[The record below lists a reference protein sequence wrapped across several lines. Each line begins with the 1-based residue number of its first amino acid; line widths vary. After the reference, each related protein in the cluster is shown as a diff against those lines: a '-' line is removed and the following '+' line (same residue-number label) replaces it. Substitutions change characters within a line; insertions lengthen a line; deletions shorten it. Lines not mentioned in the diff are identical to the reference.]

1 MLDSSVNNYLSTAK
15 GMPFFYVVG
24 NSEYKTTL
32 DELKQIGVS
41 VIHISDFCKKSD
53 KFPNL
58 DDMVD
63 SFRMGDVDYKSNK
76 FVVIGLGEYLA
87 LRGEAEALK
96 VLRELK
102 GTTLGIAR
110 VILLLR
116 FVGAQVEEIARE
128 DIRFKSRVY
137 ISSKSVD
144 DTSIVNVKID
154 QGIGLAKKEGIQS
167 LLRIL
172 EDGETGKLFVK
183 TDLQLTNSMMSVE
196 SIDDYYSA
204 VKALSQ
210 GFTLSKSLGE
220 DEQWRRFSL
229 DLQKTNYSTQKLFE
243 RFGFHLE
250 LENDFIEKA
259 FGYEY
264 KNWLYFVF
272 LKLNVNKLS
281 NPYLRLVIDK
291 TNNFKELKEQ
301 TLNAIIDVKHTEK
314 NFNSL
319 YYARKKLLK
328 DVPEADIAIF
338 INQNEINPD
347 ESIYKLTDNTLLERR
362 TIIRWVSEYG
372 LVKEIEQIYPA
383 LFLYLQTYS
392 FACGKN
398 SDKLTD
404 YFEKY
409 KRQKIANKVEDGFED
424 YARQCSSLYAGLQT
438 RANALMN
445 LGDTK
450 FTYLYWIDALGVEY
464 LSYIQELAK
473 KKGLSLHIEI
483 ARADLPTITGIN
495 RGFFDDWCENKYKES
510 KLDDIKHHDV
520 GGFDYRKCKL
530 PIHLADELDVI
541 EEAINRAATE
551 LAFHNY
557 KKFIIVSDH
566 GASRLAV
573 LGQHAEKYETD
584 TKGEHSG
591 RCCKY
596 FDEYDT
602 KNAVAENGYVILTD
616 YGRFKGGR
624 EANVEVH
631 GGCTLE
637 ETVIPIIALSLK
649 TQSEV
654 QIVVMKPEELTID
667 RQNGVEVSV
676 YISDIETPN
685 AVHME
690 IKGKPYF
697 ATQTGKSHY
706 KFILDD
712 IKRSGNYEAS
722 IFDGANLIGRK
733 ILRIKGT
740 VGSAKTDFD
749 DLF

>member
-24 NSEYKTTL
+24 NSEYKATL

-41 VIHISDFCKKSD
+41 VIHISDFCKKPD

-87 LRGEAEALK
+87 LRGEVEALK

-102 GTTLGIAR
+102 STTLGIAR

-116 FVGAQVEEIARE
+116 FVGTQVEEIARE
-128 DIRFKSRVY
+128 DIRVKSRVY

-243 RFGFHLE
+243 RAGFHLE
-250 LENDFIEKA
+250 SENDFIEKA
-259 FGYEY
+259 LGYEY

-301 TLNAIIDVKHTEK
+301 TLNALISVKHTEK
-314 NFNSL
+314 NFKSL
-319 YYARKKLLK
+319 YNARKKLLK
-328 DVPEADIAIF
+328 DVPESDIAIF
-338 INQNEINPD
+338 INQNEIDPD
-347 ESIYKLTDNTLLERR
+347 ESIYKLTDNTLLERQ
-362 TIIRWVSEYG
+362 TIIRWVSEHG

-398 SDKLTD
+398 SDKLTE

-409 KRQKIANKVEDGFED
+409 KRQKIANRVEDGFED

-445 LGDTK
+445 LGDNK
-450 FTYLYWIDALGVEY
+450 STYLYWIDALGVEY

-495 RGFFDDWCENKYKES
+495 RGFFDNWGENKYKES

-530 PIHLADELDVI
+530 PIYLADELDVI
-541 EEAINRAATE
+541 EDAINRAATE

-557 KKFIIVSDH
+557 KKFIIASDH

-602 KNAVAENGYVILTD
+602 KNAVAENDYVILTD

-649 TQSEV
+649 TQAEV
-654 QIVVMKPEELTID
+654 QIVVMKPEELIID
-667 RQNGVEVSV
+667 RKNGVEVSV
-676 YISDIETPN
+676 YISDIENHN

-690 IKGKPYF
+690 IKGKSYI
-697 ATQTGKSHY
+697 AAQTSKSHY
-706 KFILDD
+706 QFLLDD
-712 IKRSGNYEAS
+712 IKRSGDYEAS
-722 IFDGANLIGRK
+722 IFDGSNLIGRIK
-733 ILRIKGT
+733 LHIKGA
-740 VGSAKTDFD
+740 VGSSKTDFD